1 MLNKKCDTLNFVHV
15 KTKMYQNLR
24 SSHITQ
30 FE

>member
-1 MLNKKCDTLNFVHV
+1 VTLNFVHV
-15 KTKMYQNLR
+15 KTKMYQDLR